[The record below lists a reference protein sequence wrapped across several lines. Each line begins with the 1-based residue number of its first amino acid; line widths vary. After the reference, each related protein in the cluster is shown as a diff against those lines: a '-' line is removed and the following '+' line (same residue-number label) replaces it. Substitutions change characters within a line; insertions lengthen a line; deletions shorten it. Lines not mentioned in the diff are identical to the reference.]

1 MNKFTLFLQRINE
14 RLSLPQPLK
23 SQILLEVAG
32 DLEDIYKFYKN
43 KGLNEHEAMQ
53 KAEEK
58 LDLTDDTL
66 SELIRVHQSVYG
78 KLMNRISEQAQTR
91 WERVFLI
98 LTILFVGVLSGRQI
112 LSTQFFLQSSSFIWP
127 ILGIG
132 SIVLVLAIVKFYNL
146 YIKKDHNIKNL
157 RTGLGSIL
165 FFGGASLLTGTI
177 GYYIEL
183 YSAGGFGALLEAK
196 LIVIVYT
203 NLDVGFDETARYI
216 VDWMI
221 ESSSMIMTSMIV
233 AIFAAL
239 IWFVLVN
246 KVIKI
251 EQSEAEFLLEE

>member
-1 MNKFTLFLQRINE
+1 MNKFTLFLKRINE

-32 DLEDIYKFYKN
+32 DLEDIYEFYKN

-91 WERVFLI
+91 WERIFLI

-132 SIVLVLAIVKFYNL
+132 CIVIVLSIVKFYNL

-196 LIVIVYT
+196 LIFVVHT
-203 NLDVGFDETARYI
+203 STGFDETSRYI
-216 VDWMI
+216 ADWMI
-221 ESSSMIMTSMIV
+221 KSSSMIMTSMFV

-239 IWFVLVN
+239 VWFILVN
-246 KVIKI
+246 NVIKI
-251 EQSEAEFLLEE
+251 EQLEAEVLLEE

>member
-1 MNKFTLFLQRINE
+1 MKKFTLFLKSINE

-32 DLEDIYKFYKN
+32 DLEDVYEFYIN
-43 KGLNEHEAMQ
+43 KGLNEQEAMQ

-91 WERVFLI
+91 WERIFLI

-112 LSTQFFLQSSSFIWP
+112 LSTQFFLQASSFIWP
-127 ILGIG
+127 VLGIG
-132 SIVLVLAIVKFYNL
+132 CIVIVLSIVKFYNL

-157 RTGLGSIL
+157 RTGLSSFL
-165 FFGGASLLTGTI
+165 FLGGASLFTGI
-177 GYYIEL
+177 VGYYIEL
-183 YSAGGFGALLEAK
+183 YSAGGLGALLEAK
-196 LIVIVYT
+196 LILIVRVT
-203 NLDVGFDETARYI
+203 TGLDETSRYI
-216 VDWMI
+216 GDWMI
-221 ESSSMIMTSMIV
+221 KSSSMIMTSMLVTIL
-233 AIFAAL
+233 AAL
-239 IWFVLVN
+239 IWFILIN

>member
-1 MNKFTLFLQRINE
+1 MNKFTLFLKRINE

-32 DLEDIYKFYKN
+32 DLEDIYEFYKN
-43 KGLNEHEAMQ
+43 KGLNEQEAMQ

-58 LDLTDDTL
+58 LDLTDETL
-66 SELIRVHQSVYG
+66 SELIRVHQSFYG

-91 WERVFLI
+91 WERIFLI
-98 LTILFVGVLSGRQI
+98 LTILFVGVLSGRQF
-112 LSTQFFLQSSSFIWP
+112 LSTHFFLQSSSFIWP

-132 SIVLVLAIVKFYNL
+132 CIIIVLAIVKFYDL
-146 YIKKDHNIKNL
+146 YIKKDHNFKNL
-157 RTGLGSIL
+157 RTGLDSIL

-183 YSAGGFGALLEAK
+183 YSAGGFGVLLESK
-196 LIVIVYT
+196 LVFLVVTT
-203 NLDVGFDETARYI
+203 NGLDETARYI
-216 VDWMI
+216 ADWMI
-221 ESSSMIMTSMIV
+221 ESSSMVMTSMFV

-239 IWFVLVN
+239 VWFILVN

-251 EQSEAEFLLEE
+251 EQLEAEVLLEE